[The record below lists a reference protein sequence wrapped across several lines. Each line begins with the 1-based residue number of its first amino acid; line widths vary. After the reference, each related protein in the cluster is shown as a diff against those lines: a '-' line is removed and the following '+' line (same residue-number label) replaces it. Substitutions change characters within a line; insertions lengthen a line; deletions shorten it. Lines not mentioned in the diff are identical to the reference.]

1 MRIKMQKH
9 YKQNKNNTEQKS
21 ISVLCHGI
29 SFHSSERKLMA
40 CDHDF
45 CELLF
50 NDMHVNVSLL

>member
-9 YKQNKNNTEQKS
+9 YKQNKNTQGKNAL
-21 ISVLCHGI
+21 VCFVMAFH
-29 SFHSSERKLMA
+29 FHSSERKLMA

-50 NDMHVNVSLL
+50 NDMHFFVSLS